1 MAKKWCSYPTMLEI
15 MHHNVAMKGA
25 VTKNPCVT
33 LRTALFCSLSLDQLA
48 SEIYFWWKKISN
60 D

>member
-1 MAKKWCSYPTMLEI
+1 MLEI
-15 MHHNVAMKGA
+15 THHNVAMKGA

-33 LRTALFCSLSLDQLA
+33 LHTALLCSLTLDQLA